1 VLIGLFVLLLFAQAA
16 NPPANQ
22 AASPPSSPPAKEAA
36 HTAQAVQ
43 LLRQG
48 LLDLQANHLEEARK
62 GLEAASQLEPGN
74 PFVWTSLA
82 ETYWRLHNKDQAFS
96 AAGQAAKLR
105 GENAAVAHALAMF
118 YSEAGQFKQAA
129 AFEQRYAAS
138 PSADRQAFARVAALY
153 LSAGDPAAA
162 LAAARQAI
170 SLNPSPANSNLLG
183 RAAVAAGNKDEGLP
197 RLAEACR
204 AEPDN
209 EAFCFD
215 YVQAL
220 LYAGDFS
227 TASEVLDQ
235 SLKLH
240 PSSVQLTLALGVTR
254 YGQRRFDEAGDAFLK
269 TLALD
274 PTVPQPYEFLGKML
288 EQLNARL
295 PEITAAYRAWHQ
307 RNPSNA
313 EASLLLAKALSAG
326 GVDTAEIEKLLRS
339 SIALN
344 DAAWESH
351 SELGQLLVKRRQFAE
366 AAAELNKA
374 IQLAPDQPQ
383 PHYHLAR
390 VYDRLGEADKAKQ
403 ERDIHARLTANPID
417 TPGMKIVQR

>member
-1 VLIGLFVLLLFAQAA
+1 VLIGFFLLLAAQAA
-16 NPPANQ
+16 NPPASPPANQ
-22 AASPPSSPPAKEAA
+22 AAN
-36 HTAQAVQ
+36 TAQAVQ

-48 LLDLQANHLEEARK
+48 LLDLKANHLDEARK
-62 GLEAASQLEPGN
+62 GLETASQLEPGN

-82 ETYWRLHNKDQAFS
+82 EAYWRLKNKDQAFS
-96 AAGQAAKLR
+96 AALQAAKLA
-105 GENAAVAHALAMF
+105 GDNAAVAHALAMF
-118 YSEAGQFKQAA
+118 YSETGQFKQAA
-129 AFEQRYAAS
+129 DFEQRYAAN

-153 LSAGDPAAA
+153 LSAGDPNAA
-162 LAAARQAI
+162 LAAARRAV

-183 RAAVAAGNKDEGLP
+183 RAAVAAGNKGEGLP

-204 AEPDN
+204 AEPAN

-220 LYAGDFS
+220 LYAGEFS
-227 TASEVLDQ
+227 TASEALDK

-254 YGQRRFDEAGDAFLK
+254 YGQRRFEEAGDAFLK

-274 PTVPQPYEFLGKML
+274 PTIPQPYEFLGKMI
-288 EQLNARL
+288 EQLNPRL
-295 PEITAAYRAWHQ
+295 PEITAAYRAWQQ
-307 RNPSNA
+307 RDPSNA
-313 EASLLLAKALSAG
+313 QASLLLAKALSAG
-326 GVDTAEIEKLLRS
+326 GADASEIEKLLRS
-339 SIALN
+339 SIAFD
-344 DAAWESH
+344 DASWESH
-351 SELGQLLVKRRQFAE
+351 SELGQSLAKRRQFAE

-390 VYDRLGEADKAKQ
+390 VYDRLGEPDKAKQ
-403 ERDIHARLTANPID
+403 ERDIHARLTANPAG
-417 TPGMKIVQR
+417 TPGMK